1 VQEIANDILTEQ
13 TPKKLL
19 EVRGKVYEL
28 LVNVVPPELIIR
40 QLAAE
45 LMKKLDDEVKHE
57 VRCCPHRPAFCATQC
72 SKAARAKMHQHSQ
85 HSWQRHFALLYMTR
99 VDRGPALS
107 HCGDAST
114 CFGVEDSLVG
124 GRKSTLLCRL

>member
-1 VQEIANDILTEQ
+1 MQEIAQDILTEQ

-57 VRCCPHRPAFCATQC
+57 VR
-72 SKAARAKMHQHSQ
+72 
-85 HSWQRHFALLYMTR
+85 
-99 VDRGPALS
+99 
-107 HCGDAST
+107 
-114 CFGVEDSLVG
+114 
-124 GRKSTLLCRL
+124 

>member
-1 VQEIANDILTEQ
+1 MQEIANDILTEQ
-13 TPKKLL
+13 TPKRLL

-57 VRCCPHRPAFCATQC
+57 VRVCLYTIFICRSAF
-72 SKAARAKMHQHSQ
+72 
-85 HSWQRHFALLYMTR
+85 
-99 VDRGPALS
+99 
-107 HCGDAST
+107 
-114 CFGVEDSLVG
+114 
-124 GRKSTLLCRL
+124 